1 MSEQRDLEKLL
12 KVKYANMTG
21 LDKETQMLFK
31 QLEWGINLGS
41 NTMYLTYEIDTDQ
54 LYSVMTRFDN
64 FIQYNDGKNDVNL
77 VISSYGGDVYAMLG
91 TIDYF
96 NSLPVKVNTHCVGA
110 CMSAAAVILACGTG
124 KRTMTEN
131 STVMVHE
138 GSAFEVGKTSDVI
151 KGADHMKKLQT
162 NINRILGNVT
172 KKTQE
177 FWEDVSKQ
185 DTYLTSEECLE
196 YGIVDKIT

>member
-1 MSEQRDLEKLL
+1 MGEQRDLERLL
-12 KVKYANMTG
+12 KVNYANMHG
-21 LDKETQMLFK
+21 LDEKTQILFK
-31 QLEWGINLGS
+31 QLEWGISLDT

-54 LYSVMTRFDN
+54 LYSVMSRFDN
-64 FIQYNDGKNDVNL
+64 FIQYSGGKKDVTL

-96 NSLPVKVNTHCVGA
+96 NSLPVKVNTHCIGA

-151 KGADHMKKLQT
+151 KGADHMKRLQI
-162 NINRILGNVT
+162 NINRILGDVT
-172 KKTQE
+172 KKTQK
-177 FWEDVSKQ
+177 FWEDISHQ
-185 DTYLTSEECLE
+185 DTYLTSEECLD
-196 YGIVDKIT
+196 YGIIDEIT

>member
-1 MSEQRDLEKLL
+1 MHE
-12 KVKYANMTG
+12 T
-21 LDKETQMLFK
+21 KEVLFK
-31 QLEWGINLGS
+31 SLEWGVNINT
-41 NTMYLTYEIDTDQ
+41 NTMYLTYDIDVDQ
-54 LYSVMTRFDN
+54 LYSVMTRFD
-64 FIQYNDGKNDVNL
+64 QLSRYNKNKDINL
-77 VISSYGGDVYAMLG
+77 IISSYGGDVYAMLG

-96 NSLPVKVNTHCVGA
+96 KSLPVKVNTHCIGA

-151 KGADHMKKLQT
+151 KGADHLKKLQK

-172 KKTQE
+172 KKPQE
-177 FWEDVSKQ
+177 FWDEICKQ
-185 DTYLTSEECLE
+185 DTYLTSEEALNF
-196 YGIVDKIT
+196 GIIDKIK

>member
-1 MSEQRDLEKLL
+1 MTEQRDLEKLL
-12 KVKYANMTG
+12 KVHYADMPG

-31 QLEWGINLGS
+31 QLEWGINLG
-41 NTMYLTYEIDTDQ
+41 NHTMYLTYEIDTDQ

-64 FIQYNDGKNDVNL
+64 FIQYSKGTKDVNL
-77 VISSYGGDVYAMLG
+77 IISSYGGDVYAMLG

-96 NSLPVKVNTHCVGA
+96 NSLPVKVNTHCIGA

-124 KRTMTEN
+124 KRTMSEN

-162 NINRILGNVT
+162 NINRILGDVT

-177 FWEDVSKQ
+177 FWEEVSKQ

-196 YGIVDKIT
+196 YGIVDGIV

>member
-1 MSEQRDLEKLL
+1 MD
-12 KVKYANMTG
+12 G
-21 LDKETQMLFK
+21 LDKETQILFK
-31 QLEWGINLGS
+31 QLEWGINLGT

-64 FIQYNDGKNDVNL
+64 FIQYTKGKNDVNL

-96 NSLPVKVNTHCVGA
+96 NSLPVKVNTRCIGA

-124 KRTMTEN
+124 KRTMTQN

-162 NINRILGNVT
+162 NINRILGDVT

-177 FWEDVSKQ
+177 FWEEVSKQ

-196 YGIVDKIT
+196 YGIVDEIT

>member
-1 MSEQRDLEKLL
+1 MTDRLL
-12 KVKYANMTG
+12 KVDYANMNG
-21 LDKETQMLFK
+21 LDDKTQILFK
-31 QLEWGINLGS
+31 QLEWGINLNS

-54 LYSVMTRFDN
+54 LYAVTTRFDN
-64 FIQYNDGKNDVNL
+64 FVQYNKDKDINL

-96 NSLPVKVNTHCVGA
+96 NSLPVKVNTHCLGA

-124 KRTMTEN
+124 KRTMSEN

-138 GSAFEVGKTSDVI
+138 GSAFEAGKTSDVL
-151 KGADHMKKLQT
+151 KGADHLKKLQS
-162 NINRILGNVT
+162 NINRILGEVT
-172 KKTQE
+172 KKDQK
-177 FWEDVSKQ
+177 FWEEVSKQ

-196 YGIVDKIT
+196 YGIVDEIT

>member
-1 MSEQRDLEKLL
+1 MGEQRDLERLL
-12 KVKYANMTG
+12 KVKYANMNG
-21 LDKETQMLFK
+21 LDKETQILFK
-31 QLEWGINLGS
+31 QLEWGINLDT

-64 FIQYNDGKNDVNL
+64 FIQYSDGKKDVNL

-96 NSLPVKVNTHCVGA
+96 NSLPVKVNTHCIGA

-151 KGADHMKKLQT
+151 KGADHMKRLQI
-162 NINRILGNVT
+162 NINRILGDVT
-172 KKTQE
+172 KKTQK
-177 FWEDVSKQ
+177 FWEDISHQ
-185 DTYLTSEECLE
+185 DTYLTSEECLD
-196 YGIVDKIT
+196 YGIIDEIT

>member
-1 MSEQRDLEKLL
+1 MGEQRDLERLL
-12 KVKYANMTG
+12 KVNYANMHG
-21 LDKETQMLFK
+21 LDEKTQILFK
-31 QLEWGINLGS
+31 QLEWGINLGT

-64 FIQYNDGKNDVNL
+64 FIHYSDGKKDVNL
-77 VISSYGGDVYAMLG
+77 IISSYGGDVYAMLG

-96 NSLPVKVNTHCVGA
+96 KSLPVKVNTHCIGA

-151 KGADHMKKLQT
+151 KGADHMKRLQI
-162 NINRILGNVT
+162 NINRILGDVT
-172 KKTQE
+172 KKTQK
-177 FWEDVSKQ
+177 FWEDISHQ
-185 DTYLTSEECLE
+185 DTYLTSEECLD
-196 YGIVDKIT
+196 YGIVDEIV